1 MIHYFWGFNLFFSEG
16 ENTKLNTNKTAKD
29 QERNRKFLH
38 LINSIAMKKLVTL
51 FFGLIILFSHKP
63 VNSQSKS
70 IDGTELEVLKE
81 VVLSDS
87 IPTVYY
93 KTIISD
99 LNQPL
104 SRQLFYLS
112 DFDICSA
119 LVNLDSVKLNK
130 KDRNYIVERF
140 TTMESVNIN
149 KLIRDPKNHSLK
161 QLKGHNWIQI
171 SLPVVFREGK
181 YAIYY
186 SKGAYSGQFI
196 LMKNIDGNWKDVCY
210 SAVWSE

>member
-1 MIHYFWGFNLFFSEG
+1 M
-16 ENTKLNTNKTAKD
+16 NKTTKV
-29 QERNRKFLH
+29 QVRNRKFLH
-38 LINSIAMKKLVTL
+38 LIHSKAMKNLLTL
-51 FFGLIILFSHKP
+51 LFGLIILFSSKP

-70 IDGTELEVLKE
+70 IDATELQVLTE

-87 IPTVYY
+87 IPTIYY
-93 KTIISD
+93 KTIVSD

-112 DFDICSA
+112 DFDICSS
-119 LVNLDSVKLNK
+119 LVNPDSVKLNK

-140 TTMESVNIN
+140 TTMEIENIN

-161 QLKGHNWIQI
+161 QLKGHNWFQI

-196 LMKNIDGNWKDVCY
+196 LMKNIDGTWKDVCY